1 MNIKKINLGVDIFLH
16 ILILFTFLTLFFF
29 FYISVLEKQNLDNTT
44 NNLITQNTENV
55 LDQMNEWQNK
65 LNTLNPNLNVNIDWN
80 KLNTLSDN
88 MINDYYKET
97 PEIKDNNDKLFKGSI
112 IAIICLFMLFTSVV
126 IILKFIF
133 KYDIDLKHILIMNI
147 IIFSITGLMEFLFF
161 QFIASKYV
169 PVNPTDVSEEV
180 IQQIKLKI

>member
-1 MNIKKINLGVDIFLH
+1 
-16 ILILFTFLTLFFF
+16 
-29 FYISVLEKQNLDNTT
+29 
-44 NNLITQNTENV
+44 
-55 LDQMNEWQNK
+55 
-65 LNTLNPNLNVNIDWN
+65 
-80 KLNTLSDN
+80 
-88 MINDYYKET
+88 
-97 PEIKDNNDKLFKGSI
+97 
-112 IAIICLFMLFTSVV
+112 MLFTSVV

>member
-88 MINDYYKET
+88 MINDYY
-97 PEIKDNNDKLFKGSI
+97 DKLFKGSI